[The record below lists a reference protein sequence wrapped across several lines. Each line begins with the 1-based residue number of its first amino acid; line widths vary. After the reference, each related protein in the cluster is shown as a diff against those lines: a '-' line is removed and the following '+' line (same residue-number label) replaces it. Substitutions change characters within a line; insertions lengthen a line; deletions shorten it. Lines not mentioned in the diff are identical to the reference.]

1 VIRYPEIQEYLKK
14 RLVNDKQ
21 QRYVNVSGSSLEDAL
36 KQASIELSL
45 PIKRIEYEV
54 LDPGSKGM
62 LGMGKKPCLI
72 LAYPAAVEVNEES
85 VAIAESDFD
94 IAFEMSK
101 SRDGKVFI
109 RRNAD
114 GVYMKISEPE
124 GDGVKVTE
132 KMAMDEV
139 VRRDIIGPDKQMISK
154 LVKKANNLFVKIA
167 DFRHDPTQ
175 DALVTFDLQ
184 DLEMKA
190 FITIRSPGEQGAD
203 PDRDSIR
210 AFLQANGV
218 VFGYLEKAIQ
228 DLCDSPVYGQPILV
242 AEGQKPVNGEDGK
255 IIFNFETDTNSIR
268 LKEIDGKVDYHELNK
283 INNVVAGQVLAKM
296 TKPTRGE
303 AGQTVTGKL
312 LPAKVGK
319 PTSMEI
325 GNNVRLSD
333 DGTSAIAEQNGQ
345 VILLNGKISVEP
357 IYVVNNGVDLKTG
370 NILFLGTV
378 LINGNVE
385 DGFSVKAAGNI
396 EITGSVGKCELDAEG
411 DIIIRQGMNGRE
423 SGSIQAGGNVFAK
436 FIQNT
441 KVDATG
447 MVVVSDGIIN
457 SQVSSDR
464 KILCKGRRAS
474 IVGGNL
480 RAAEEI
486 NAKALGSVASVETI
500 LEVGFDPKSKA
511 RLEALLSEERELH
524 EKLDEIKKNVA
535 TVESALK
542 AKRKISD
549 SQKEKYGIMKQEMG
563 EYLDR
568 INEIEEEKTD
578 VHSYLA
584 ELKANGKI
592 SASGT
597 VFPGVKVN
605 IKDANL
611 DVRNEFKAVTFVND
625 NGQVKVTKY
634 EEIEDD
640 ISLKPKD
647 RA

>member
-1 VIRYPEIQEYLKK
+1 VIKYPQIQEYMRQ
-14 RLVNDKQ
+14 RLESDRQ
-21 QRYVNVSGSSLEDAL
+21 QRYVNVSGNTLEDAL
-36 KQASIELSL
+36 KQAAIELSL
-45 PIKRIEYEV
+45 PIKKIEYEV
-54 LDPGSKGM
+54 LDPGAKGVM
-62 LGMGKKPCLI
+62 GMGKKPCLI
-72 LAYPAAVEVNEES
+72 LAYPAVQEIEDDGMPLADT
-85 VAIAESDFD
+85 DFD
-94 IAFEMSK
+94 ISFEMRK
-101 SRDGKVFI
+101 SRDGKVYI
-109 RRNAD
+109 RRNPD
-114 GVYMKISEPE
+114 GVYMKISAPE
-124 GDGVKVTE
+124 GDGLKVTE
-132 KMAMDEV
+132 KSAMDEV
-139 VRRDIIGPDKQMISK
+139 VKRGVIGPDKQMIAK
-154 LVKKANNLFVKIA
+154 LVKKTDNIFVKIA
-167 DFRHDPTQ
+167 DFRHDPAQ
-175 DALVTFDLQ
+175 DSIITFELQ

-203 PDRDSIR
+203 PDRDSIL

-218 VFGYLEKAIQ
+218 VYGYLDEVIEELSAN
-228 DLCDSPVYGQPILV
+228 PVYSQPVLV

-255 IIFNFETDTNSIR
+255 VIYNFETDTNSIR
-268 LKEIDGKVDYHELNK
+268 LKEIDGKVDYRELNK
-283 INNVVAGQVLAKM
+283 INNVVAGQVLAKL

-312 LPAKVGK
+312 LPAKSGK
-319 PTSMEI
+319 PSSMEI

-357 IYVVNNGVDLKTG
+357 VYVVNNGVDLKTG

-378 LINGNVE
+378 LVNGNVE

-423 SGSIQAGGNVFAK
+423 SGIIQAGGNVFAK

-441 KVDATG
+441 KVESAG

-457 SQVSSDR
+457 SNVSSDR
-464 KILCKGRRAS
+464 KILCKGKRAS

-486 NAKALGSVASVETI
+486 NAKTLGSVANVETI

-511 RLEALLSEERELH
+511 KLESLLQEERDLH
-524 EKLDEIKKNVA
+524 ESVDELKKNIA
-535 TVESALK
+535 TVEGAIK

-549 SQKEKYGIMKQEMG
+549 SQKEKYSIMKQELA
-563 EYLDR
+563 EKLTR
-568 INEIEEEKTD
+568 INDIEEEKTD

-592 SASGT
+592 SASAT
-597 VFPGVKVN
+597 VFPGVKIY

-640 ISLKPKD
+640 IALKPKE
-647 RA
+647 RV